1 MAKTVVVVCA
11 AAVVVV
17 AIAFLSTPV
26 DGNKIISYGVMM
38 PDVVIP
44 RQEPTIQRARNYNG
58 GVRWTAEPPL
68 APPPEVEGGAT

>member
-1 MAKTVVVVCA
+1 MARTVVVVWA

-44 RQEPTIQRARNYNG
+44 RQEPTIQRARNYNW
-58 GVRWTAEPPL
+58 GVQWTAEPPL
-68 APPPEVEGGAT
+68 APPPEAEGGAT